1 MNLWR
6 FRRGRWRC
14 EEGGGRIDIAA
25 ESRVAEAGSEDVLA
39 ALKVNVL
46 DVLVGGRFSYLGRA
60 AIIFPHVVAVAL
72 IIVVVVVVVVIVPTV
87 VVAVVVIV
95 VLSRSILL
103 ILAFWSGTYRRR
115 GICARVTFISLFR
128 SAVRSEM
135 TNFPAIKTNQRFKTS
150 NSPPSTYFAKLMS
163 MA

>member
-6 FRRGRWRC
+6 FRRGRWSC
-14 EEGGGRIDIAA
+14 EKGGGCIDIAA

-72 IIVVVVVVVVIVPTV
+72 IIVVVVAVVVVIVPTV
-87 VVAVVVIV
+87 VVAVVVVV

-103 ILAFWSGTYRRR
+103 VLTFWSGTYRRR
-115 GICARVTFISLFR
+115 GVCV
-128 SAVRSEM
+128 
-135 TNFPAIKTNQRFKTS
+135 
-150 NSPPSTYFAKLMS
+150 
-163 MA
+163 

>member
-72 IIVVVVVVVVIVPTV
+72 IIVVVVAVVVVIVPTV
-87 VVAVVVIV
+87 VVAVVVVV

-103 ILAFWSGTYRRR
+103 VLTFWSGTYRRR
-115 GICARVTFISLFR
+115 GVCV
-128 SAVRSEM
+128 
-135 TNFPAIKTNQRFKTS
+135 
-150 NSPPSTYFAKLMS
+150 
-163 MA
+163 